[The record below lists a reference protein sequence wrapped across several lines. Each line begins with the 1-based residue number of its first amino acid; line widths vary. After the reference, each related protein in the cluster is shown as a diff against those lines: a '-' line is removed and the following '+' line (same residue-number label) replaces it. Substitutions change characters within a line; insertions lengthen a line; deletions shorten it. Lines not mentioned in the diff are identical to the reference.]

1 MRIIDYYNYI
11 MTAAYVCFGVAAVVI
26 YKNRTSKN
34 NCEIKDLTAGTT
46 NILFALTMII
56 ASALRLF
63 MLGSVPYGLQQDEA
77 SIGYEAFALAR
88 YGIDRNG
95 YAYPV
100 HPLAFGS
107 GGNSELMIYLNMIS
121 VKLFGTGVVKLR
133 LLPAILGI
141 LTVFVFFFVLKE
153 IFSYSG
159 FDGKKNVLALMGT
172 AFLALCPWHVILSRW
187 SIDSNIMPFLQI
199 IGLYSFLVALRKK
212 TIKSFAFCAG
222 LLAVGMYGYGAGT
235 MIIPMFILI
244 ACVYA
249 LIKGVLGVKEVIV
262 SGVVFMMIFMP
273 LFLFYAVNYLG
284 LPEIVTDYF
293 CINKLTAT
301 RSGEVFLTLD
311 SSLPGKLLNNIKVLG
326 LVLTVGN
333 DEDMLCHFYPGYATL
348 FEFTFPVIFIGI
360 FIIFKDFIKGLNKKI
375 TEKEKCEYYCKNA
388 AFAAFIVANVILSVA
403 VETDI
408 SRMVT
413 FFIPL
418 IYAFVRG
425 FDFIYSNSRKI
436 AIIILSTLLL
446 ADVSFVKDY
455 FTDYN
460 SKTISIFM
468 PTYGDAVKR
477 AYEVAGDERQIYST
491 YDGLSAPFII
501 ALYYTDYDPH
511 LFNDTV
517 VYYDDSA
524 MFRTAKSFGNFIFAD
539 LPEDVTAKEYEETVF
554 VVSSAE
560 VSLFENEDNYIVE
573 NLGAYSVVYMN

>member
-11 MTAAYVCFGVAAVVI
+11 MTAAYAFFGVAAVVI
-26 YKNRTSKN
+26 YKKTSQ
-34 NCEIKDLTAGTT
+34 EDDAQIKDLSTKTT
-46 NILFALTMII
+46 NILFALIMAC
-56 ASALRLF
+56 ASFLRLF

-77 SIGYEAFALAR
+77 SIGYEAFALAK
-88 YGIDRNG
+88 YGVDRNG

-141 LTVFVFFFVLKE
+141 ITVFVFFFALKE

-159 FDGKKNVLALMGT
+159 FNGKKNVLSLLGT

-187 SIDSNIMPFLQI
+187 SLDSNIMPFLQV
-199 IGLYSFLVALRKK
+199 IGLYTFLVALRKK
-212 TIKSFAFCAG
+212 TIKSFALSAG

-235 MIIPMFILI
+235 MIIPMFIVI

-249 LIKGVLGVKEVIV
+249 LIKGVLSVKQIIV
-262 SGVVFMMIFMP
+262 SGVVFILIFMP

-311 SSLPGKLLNNIKVLG
+311 SSLPEKLLNNLKVLG
-326 LVLTVGN
+326 LVLTFGN

-348 FEFTFPVIFIGI
+348 FEFTFPITFIGL
-360 FIIFKDFIKGLNKKI
+360 FLIFKDFVKGLKE
-375 TEKEKCEYYCKNA
+375 TYEKAKSEYYCKNA
-388 AFAAFIVANVILSVA
+388 AFAAFILANVVLSVA

-425 FDFIYSNSRKI
+425 FDFILSNTRKF
-436 AIIILSTLLL
+436 AIVIMATLLI
-446 ADVSFVKDY
+446 ADAWFVRDY
-455 FTDYN
+455 FKDFN
-460 SKTISIFM
+460 NKTISIFM

-477 AYEVAGDERQIYST
+477 AYEVAGDDRQIYST
-491 YDGLSAPFII
+491 YDGLSAPFIV
-501 ALYYTDYDPH
+501 ALYYTDYDPVI
-511 LFNDTV
+511 FNNTV
-517 VYYDDSA
+517 VYYDDKA
-524 MFRTAKSFGNFIFAD
+524 MFRTAKSFGNFVFAD
-539 LPEDVTAKEYEETVF
+539 LPDDVTAKEYEETVF

-560 VSLFENEDNYIVE
+560 VSLFENKGNYIVE
-573 NLGAYSVVYMN
+573 NMGAYFVVYMK

>member
-34 NCEIKDLTAGTT
+34 NCEIKDLTAETT
-46 NILFALTMII
+46 NILFVLTMII

-133 LLPAILGI
+133 LLPAMLGI

-187 SIDSNIMPFLQI
+187 SLDSNIMPFLQI

-212 TIKSFAFCAG
+212 TIKSFAFSAG

-360 FIIFKDFIKGLNKKI
+360 FIIFKDFIKGLDKKI

-425 FDFIYSNSRKI
+425 FEFIYSNSRKI

-460 SKTISIFM
+460 SKTISIFIS
-468 PTYGDAVKR
+468 PLN
-477 AYEVAGDERQIYST
+477 Q
-491 YDGLSAPFII
+491 
-501 ALYYTDYDPH
+501 
-511 LFNDTV
+511 
-517 VYYDDSA
+517 
-524 MFRTAKSFGNFIFAD
+524 
-539 LPEDVTAKEYEETVF
+539 
-554 VVSSAE
+554 
-560 VSLFENEDNYIVE
+560 
-573 NLGAYSVVYMN
+573 